1 MSGVALGCPRESARL
16 ETVRP
21 TLRQGKLA
29 GPGSCCDHGGV
40 VHAVRHSPS
49 AAGANSPG
57 AGVGHDLRGRH
68 GERVATLQ
76 AKRRREADVRGA
88 RLPHP
93 AGSVCGRG
101 IAFAWAELEPGAQVV
116 TPGGRPGAGRRHD
129 CSGRPR
135 APSQWT
141 AAVADAVRS
150 AREVGVS
157 GRWKRPRTDGS
168 TGAALD
174 RRPRAAYHR
183 RWFRVR
189 PSRTR
194 RSQRG
199 ASSDDSLRRVPF
211 AMSGRRTL
219 LRAVSW
225 RP

>member
-1 MSGVALGCPRESARL
+1 M
-16 ETVRP
+16 
-21 TLRQGKLA
+21 A
-29 GPGSCCDHGGV
+29 GSGSCCDRGGIV
-40 VHAVRHSPS
+40 QAVAHSPS
-49 AAGANSPG
+49 AGSAISLA
-57 AGVGHDLRGRH
+57 AGVRRDLQGSHGKRGAR
-68 GERVATLQ
+68 LQ
-76 AKRRREADVRGA
+76 AKRPRETDDRGA
-88 RLPHP
+88 RRPHP

-116 TPGGRPGAGRRHD
+116 TPGGRPGAGSRHD

-135 APSQWT
+135 APNQWT

-150 AREVGVS
+150 AREVAVA
-157 GRWKRPRTDGS
+157 GRWNWPRTDGS
-168 TGAALD
+168 AGAALD

-199 ASSDDSLRRVPF
+199 ASSDDFLRRVPF